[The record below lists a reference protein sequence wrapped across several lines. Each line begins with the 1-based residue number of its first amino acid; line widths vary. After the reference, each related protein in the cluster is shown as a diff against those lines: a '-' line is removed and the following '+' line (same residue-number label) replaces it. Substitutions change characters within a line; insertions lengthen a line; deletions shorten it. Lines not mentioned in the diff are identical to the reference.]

1 MAGVDAKGGEIA
13 IHGWQ
18 ETAGDYIRWAETF
31 ELLGA
36 GCLLYTNVDVE
47 GLQQGVAIGPVRIL
61 FPGST
66 SRLSL
71 PVECPGVRMLLH
83 CGMPGRMAR
92 YSVRR
97 CTAERLTFQRH

>member
-1 MAGVDAKGGEIA
+1 MAGVDAKDGEIA
-13 IHGWQ
+13 IQGWQ

-61 FPGST
+61 FPEST
-66 SRLSL
+66 YRLSL
-71 PVECPGVRMLLH
+71 PVAYPDVRILLH
-83 CGMPGRMAR
+83 SGRPGRMAQC
-92 YSVRR
+92 SARR